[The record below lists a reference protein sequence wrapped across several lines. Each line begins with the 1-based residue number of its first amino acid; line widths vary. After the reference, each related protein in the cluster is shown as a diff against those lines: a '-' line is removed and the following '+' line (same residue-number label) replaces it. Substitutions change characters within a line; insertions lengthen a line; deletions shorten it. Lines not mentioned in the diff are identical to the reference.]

1 VQKASPGLGEFEF
14 EKRFCARALPR
25 ALSALQSWQK
35 LIFSLFFAI
44 FSSNAGNICA
54 RSLRGSA
61 RAPEISSDSNSVEK
75 IDDFCTKNEF
85 KISKTRF

>member
-1 VQKASPGLGEFEF
+1 MQKLSPGLGEFKF

-35 LIFSLFFAI
+35 LIFRYFLLFLAQMLEI
-44 FSSNAGNICA
+44 Y
-54 RSLRGSA
+54 A
-61 RAPEISSDSNSVEK
+61 RAPEISSDLNSVEK

-85 KISKTRF
+85 KISKIDN